1 MVEFSKHEIKHHPS
15 IMSIFVRF
23 IITANILEPL
33 QEISQMKRDIKV
45 LITKSDRNQGNM
57 ANPEYLGKTG
67 GRVLGYPSKL
77 TRPLVNLSIQG
88 LLPDRDGYLKIGLVV
103 VEDFPTWDIILLSL
117 GYQVLKIYAPT
128 RFKKFLKDGNLSG
141 D

>member
-1 MVEFSKHEIKHHPS
+1 MVEFSKHEIKHRPS
-15 IMSIFVRF
+15 ITSIFVRF
-23 IITANILEPL
+23 IITAKILEPL

-88 LLPDRDGYLKIGLVV
+88 LLPDRDGYLKIWVV
-103 VEDFPTWDIILLSL
+103 MAED
-117 GYQVLKIYAPT
+117 
-128 RFKKFLKDGNLSG
+128 
-141 D
+141 